1 MELNFNILKVWISV
15 SNLYTGGCSSVSW
28 IQSFVSSVDFVSYL
42 WTNCWAGNISI
53 NEQIPLS
60 EPYKTYTT
68 LWIIER
74 AEQNSLQLHTQLDT
88 WYFLAS
94 HVYLLLGLPD
104 VFCLVSELIDT
115 REYIFLHFSSSLFMI
130 TWNVWFF
137 SDILTTYLDKLHV
150 MLILNLSIW
159 VFFLLSLIQCMD
171 VSESDIRI
179 RYLNCTLS
187 ISGSGNHF
195 CHTDTKRWQLRFT
208 FCKWLIAVTVSAWI
222 V

>member
-74 AEQNSLQLHTQLDT
+74 AAQNSLQLHTQLDT

-159 VFFLLSLIQCMD
+159 VFFSVISHPVYGCKW
-171 VSESDIRI
+171 I
-179 RYLNCTLS
+179 RYQNSVSQLYVIDFWFWQPFLSHRYQTLTTEVY
-187 ISGSGNHF
+187 I
-195 CHTDTKRWQLRFT
+195 L
-208 FCKWLIAVTVSAWI
+208 
-222 V
+222 